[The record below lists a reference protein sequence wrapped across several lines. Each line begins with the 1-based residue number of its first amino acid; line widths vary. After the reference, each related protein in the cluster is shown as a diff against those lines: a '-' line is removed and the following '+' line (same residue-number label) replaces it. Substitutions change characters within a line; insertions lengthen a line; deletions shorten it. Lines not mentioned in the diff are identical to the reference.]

1 MSSPDP
7 LEPPESEHSP
17 RPWFA
22 LDRLGI
28 TQALGGLAI
37 GLIALFTSYDHITFA
52 GRTLQLPQQWAIT
65 CILGSVAIVFVV
77 FVPYGAP
84 LGRDAELASRARHRS
99 ENDRLEARIR
109 DDQERDRANQERDR
123 ANQERDRADQER
135 SRADQK
141 RDRAA
146 EARERQAQDAQRQST
161 ELAFL
166 RRSALLSARVQLE
179 PSDTNRARLQAF
191 LSLMTGQLPDDADG
205 P

>member
-65 CILGSVAIVFVV
+65 CILASVAIVFV
-77 FVPYGAP
+77 
-84 LGRDAELASRARHRS
+84 DAELASRARYRS
-99 ENDRLEARIR
+99 ENERLEARIR
-109 DDQERDRANQERDR
+109 DDQERDRA
-123 ANQERDRADQER
+123 DQE
-135 SRADQK
+135 

-146 EARERQAQDAQRQST
+146 EARDRQAQEAQRQST
-161 ELAFL
+161 DLAFL
-166 RRSALLSARVQLE
+166 RRSALLSAPV
-179 PSDTNRARLQAF
+179 TARK
-191 LSLMTGQLPDDADG
+191 DDASFAD
-205 P
+205 

>member
-1 MSSPDP
+1 MPSPDP

-52 GRTLQLPQQWAIT
+52 GRTLQLPQQWGIAF
-65 CILGSVAIVFVV
+65 ILASVAIVFVV

-99 ENDRLEARIR
+99 ENERLEARIR
-109 DDQERDRANQERDR
+109 DDQERDRA
-123 ANQERDRADQER
+123 DQER
-135 SRADQK
+135 SRADQE
-141 RDRAA
+141 RNRAA

-161 ELAFL
+161 DLAFL
-166 RRSALLSARVQLE
+166 RRSALLSARVQLD
-179 PSDTNRARLQAF
+179 PSDTNRAGLQAF
-191 LSLMTGQLPDDADG
+191 LSLMTGQLPDDADD